1 MEFQKLTWVDN
12 NVPSL
17 SIGGFTNGVRV
28 VDMAKGYS
36 TLANRGVYDERTCI
50 VRIEH
55 QQQGELTKHY
65 KPFAKQVYQEDSA
78 FMLTDI
84 LKGTLTESYGTGRG
98 LALENGMPAAG
109 KTGTT
114 NSSKDTWF
122 CGYTRYYTTAVWVG
136 YDIPRAMPGIYG
148 STYAGKIWKRVMDE
162 IHTGLEPLD
171 WEQPAS
177 VEMQEDSSSGITDY
191 VSTTAQLRAQQSI
204 HDKEQRRLAQELET
218 SVSLFEKKI
227 IETVEDTYW
236 VNEQYQ
242 SIITQLNQMDEGDA
256 RGTLLDR
263 TTSKYAEFTPII
275 DQMQDTIA
283 LYEQQKAREAAEA
296 QKKAEEDA
304 VKAREDLEAQTRK
317 NTFLTALMDVEKLEY
332 QAPNAQQL
340 VQTAID
346 RLPLV
351 EDYEEA
357 ASYSQRLEAAIARIS
372 TLPTAAEWKMMEEK
386 KAEEEARKQA
396 QEQQQIQNR
405 QAQLQGYL
413 AQERMKW
420 SISSPVVTGPGVP
433 SGALSS
439 GTGNE
444 KQNPAA
450 QAEGGTAE

>member
-1 MEFQKLTWVDN
+1 M
-12 NVPSL
+12 
-17 SIGGFTNGVRV
+17 
-28 VDMAKGYS
+28 
-36 TLANRGVYDERTCI
+36 
-50 VRIEH
+50 
-55 QQQGELTKHY
+55 TKHY

-98 LALENGMPAAG
+98 LALENGIPAAG

-148 STYAGKIWKRVMDE
+148 STYAGKIWKQVMDK
-162 IHTGLEPLD
+162 IHEGLEPLD

-177 VEMQEDSSSGITDY
+177 VEMQADSRSGITDY

-204 HDKEQRRLAQELET
+204 HDKEQRKLAEQLET
-218 SVSLFEKKI
+218 AVSLFENKI

-236 VNEQYQ
+236 VKEQYQ
-242 SIITQLNQMDEGDA
+242 TIITQLNQMDEGDI
-256 RGTLLDR
+256 RGTLLER
-263 TTSKYAEFTPII
+263 TTSKYEEFAPIM
-275 DQMQDTIA
+275 DQMQETIT

-304 VKAREDLEAQTRK
+304 IKAREDLEAQTRK
-317 NTFLTALMDVEKLEY
+317 NTFLTALMDVENLEY

-351 EDYEEA
+351 ADYQEA
-357 ASYSQRLEAAIARIS
+357 VSYSQRLEAAIARIS
-372 TLPTAAEWKMMEEK
+372 TLPTAAEWKMMEDK
-386 KAEEEARKQA
+386 KAEEEAKKQA
-396 QEQQQIQNR
+396 QEQQQLQSR
-405 QAQLQGYL
+405 QAQLQSFL
-413 AQERMKW
+413 TQERMKW
-420 SISSPVVTGPGVP
+420 SISSPVIAGPGVP
-433 SGALSS
+433 SGEAGTPS
-439 GTGNE
+439 GPLPAGPGNE

-450 QAEGGTAE
+450 QAEGGSAE